1 MASRNER
8 EYSIDGV
15 VGRQSAVI
23 DDKVT
28 FETLWNVVATSTRL
42 DHGGQIVDVYDRAEV
57 AGLLQTVEAFH
68 LDQLTKQ
75 LIGNLN
81 KKIKEVSCPYL
92 TEIFI
97 SVIFQ
102 KHLQDGNVIYLG
114 NWMS

>member
-15 VGRQSAVI
+15 VGRESAVV

-28 FETLWNVVATSTRL
+28 FETLWNVVATAARL
-42 DHGGQIVDVYDRAEV
+42 DHGGQVVDVYDRAEV

-75 LIGNLN
+75 FIG
-81 KKIKEVSCPYL
+81 
-92 TEIFI
+92 
-97 SVIFQ
+97 
-102 KHLQDGNVIYLG
+102 DLG
-114 NWMS
+114 RE